1 MRSGYLTV
9 LILFLSCK
17 FIFANNP
24 LPLDSVLHQAMNVA
38 ESYSGLVSDYESE
51 VYMRAYVKTN
61 KKNFLYK
68 YTYLIPGFVLHD
80 RKNDE
85 GLIESISKLR
95 MASSN
100 IYFQDVNYINGTMT
114 RRSDIAMLPFRFMS
128 LNIYKE
134 SAPDES
140 YLLPL
145 RKTSAG
151 YYQYKLI
158 SVETADHKPEYT
170 IEYTP
175 RYKNSKLISGTFVLE
190 DSTWRVKHFTGKG
203 SDLFFNFS
211 FEITMGQDLINS
223 YLPVKFAIRQAYTY
237 FGNKVVNR
245 YNAILTYK
253 NVKLKEQT
261 ETRKNL
267 NLGNRY
273 KVRMDSV
280 PANVDS
286 TFWNKIRPLPLS
298 ENEQLLLSKYA
309 EKRKKTQTEQQKE
322 DTTDIKSATALKF
335 AKNMVLDSK
344 YRYKS
349 TSIRYSGVFNPS
361 MISYSSEDGLTYRQ
375 KLFLGIELAR
385 HQRINIDAFAGYVFN
400 KKEFYGDLS
409 AVWNYD
415 PAKFGNLSFSIGK
428 GNQSYSSLF
437 LNMVKDSLTSQ
448 GLNIEDLGVNYFK
461 DFYVRV
467 FNSVEI
473 SNGLQLGAGFDYHIR
488 EPNKSQMSASG
499 PNHEQ
504 MDGIFDTRYYFV
516 PVISLSWTPEQYYT
530 MDKNQKV
537 YVRSEY
543 PTFKIQYAH
552 SLKNVFG
559 STSQYS
565 RVEFDINQNIRFD
578 LMKSLQYHVGTGFF
592 SRQKTEYFTDFVF
605 FRRSYFPETWGE
617 GIGGVFNV
625 LPRNLYNA
633 SSSYIQ
639 AHLMYETPRFLLTR
653 IQALSGGVV
662 KERLYYSQLF
672 TPTIPSYSELG
683 YGVGNRF
690 LNAALFVSFFKLS
703 YQNIGF
709 KSVFLL

>member
-24 LPLDSVLHQAMNVA
+24 LPLDSVLHQAMNAA

-322 DTTDIKSATALKF
+322 DTTGIKSATALKF

-473 SNGLQLGAGFDYHIR
+473 TNGLQLGAGFDYHIR
-488 EPNKSQMSASG
+488 EPNKSQMSVSA

>member
-17 FIFANNP
+17 FIFASNS
-24 LPLDSVLHQAMNVA
+24 LPLDSLLHRAMHAA

-80 RKNDE
+80 RKNDD

-309 EKRKKTQTEQQKE
+309 EKRRKSQVEQQKE
-322 DTTDIKSATALKF
+322 DSTGIKSATALKF
-335 AKNMVLDSK
+335 AKNMVVDTK

-349 TSIRYSGVFNPS
+349 TSIRYSGILNPS

-375 KLFLGIELAR
+375 KLFLGIELER
-385 HQRINIDAFAGYVFN
+385 HQRINMDAFAGYVFN

-415 PAKFGNLSFSIGK
+415 PVKFGNLSFSIGK

-448 GLNIEDLGVNYFK
+448 GLKFEDLGVNYFK

-473 SNGLQLGAGFDYHIR
+473 SNGLQLGTGFDYHIR
-488 EPNKSQMSASG
+488 EPNKTQMSASA

-690 LNAALFVSFFKLS
+690 LNAAIFVSFFKLS
-703 YQNIGF
+703 YQSIGF

>member
-1 MRSGYLTV
+1 M
-9 LILFLSCK
+9 
-17 FIFANNP
+17 
-24 LPLDSVLHQAMNVA
+24 
-38 ESYSGLVSDYESE
+38 
-51 VYMRAYVKTN
+51 
-61 KKNFLYK
+61 
-68 YTYLIPGFVLHD
+68 
-80 RKNDE
+80 
-85 GLIESISKLR
+85 
-95 MASSN
+95 
-100 IYFQDVNYINGTMT
+100 
-114 RRSDIAMLPFRFMS
+114 
-128 LNIYKE
+128 
-134 SAPDES
+134 
-140 YLLPL
+140 
-145 RKTSAG
+145 
-151 YYQYKLI
+151 
-158 SVETADHKPEYT
+158 
-170 IEYTP
+170 
-175 RYKNSKLISGTFVLE
+175 LE

-309 EKRKKTQTEQQKE
+309 EKRRKSQVEQQKE
-322 DTTDIKSATALKF
+322 DSTGIKSATALKF
-335 AKNMVLDSK
+335 AKNMVVDTK

-349 TSIRYSGVFNPS
+349 TSIRYSGILNPS

-375 KLFLGIELAR
+375 KLFLGIELER

-415 PAKFGNLSFSIGK
+415 PVKFGNLSFSIGK

-448 GLNIEDLGVNYFK
+448 GLKFEDLGVNYFK

-473 SNGLQLGAGFDYHIR
+473 SNGLQLGTGFDYHIR
-488 EPNKSQMSASG
+488 EPNKTQMSVSA

-690 LNAALFVSFFKLS
+690 LNAAIFVSFFKLS
-703 YQNIGF
+703 YQSIGF

>member
-24 LPLDSVLHQAMNVA
+24 LPLDSVLHQAMNAA

-158 SVETADHKPEYT
+158 SVETADHNPEYT

-175 RYKNSKLISGTFVLE
+175 RYKNTKLISGTFVLE

-448 GLNIEDLGVNYFK
+448 GLKFEDLGVNYFK
-461 DFYVRV
+461 DFYVRA

-473 SNGLQLGAGFDYHIR
+473 SNGLQLGTGFDYHIR
-488 EPNKSQMSASG
+488 EPNKTQMSVSA

-690 LNAALFVSFFKLS
+690 LNAAIFVSFFKLS
-703 YQNIGF
+703 YQSIGF

>member
-1 MRSGYLTV
+1 
-9 LILFLSCK
+9 
-17 FIFANNP
+17 
-24 LPLDSVLHQAMNVA
+24 
-38 ESYSGLVSDYESE
+38 
-51 VYMRAYVKTN
+51 
-61 KKNFLYK
+61 
-68 YTYLIPGFVLHD
+68 
-80 RKNDE
+80 
-85 GLIESISKLR
+85 
-95 MASSN
+95 
-100 IYFQDVNYINGTMT
+100 
-114 RRSDIAMLPFRFMS
+114 
-128 LNIYKE
+128 
-134 SAPDES
+134 
-140 YLLPL
+140 
-145 RKTSAG
+145 
-151 YYQYKLI
+151 
-158 SVETADHKPEYT
+158 
-170 IEYTP
+170 
-175 RYKNSKLISGTFVLE
+175 
-190 DSTWRVKHFTGKG
+190 
-203 SDLFFNFS
+203 
-211 FEITMGQDLINS
+211 
-223 YLPVKFAIRQAYTY
+223 
-237 FGNKVVNR
+237 
-245 YNAILTYK
+245 
-253 NVKLKEQT
+253 
-261 ETRKNL
+261 
-267 NLGNRY
+267 
-273 KVRMDSV
+273 
-280 PANVDS
+280 
-286 TFWNKIRPLPLS
+286 
-298 ENEQLLLSKYA
+298 
-309 EKRKKTQTEQQKE
+309 
-322 DTTDIKSATALKF
+322 
-335 AKNMVLDSK
+335 
-344 YRYKS
+344 
-349 TSIRYSGVFNPS
+349 
-361 MISYSSEDGLTYRQ
+361 
-375 KLFLGIELAR
+375 
-385 HQRINIDAFAGYVFN
+385 
-400 KKEFYGDLS
+400 
-409 AVWNYD
+409 
-415 PAKFGNLSFSIGK
+415 
-428 GNQSYSSLF
+428 
-437 LNMVKDSLTSQ
+437 MVKDSLTSQ

-488 EPNKSQMSASG
+488 EPNKSQMSATG

>member
-158 SVETADHKPEYT
+158 SVETADHNPEYT

-175 RYKNSKLISGTFVLE
+175 RYKNTKLISGTFVLE

-322 DTTDIKSATALKF
+322 DTTGIKSATALKF

-415 PAKFGNLSFSIGK
+415 PVKFGNLSFSIGK

-448 GLNIEDLGVNYFK
+448 GLKFEDLGVNYFK

-473 SNGLQLGAGFDYHIR
+473 SNGLQLGTGFDYHIR
-488 EPNKSQMSASG
+488 EPNKTQMSVSA

-690 LNAALFVSFFKLS
+690 LNAAIFVSFFKLS
-703 YQNIGF
+703 YQSIGF

>member
-1 MRSGYLTV
+1 MRSGYIIV
-9 LILFLSCK
+9 LILFLSSK

-24 LPLDSVLHQAMNVA
+24 LPLDSVLHYAMHAA
-38 ESYSGLVSDYESE
+38 ESYSGLVKDYETD

-85 GLIESISKLR
+85 GVIETISKLR
-95 MASSN
+95 MTSSN

-114 RRSDIAMLPFRFMS
+114 RRSDIAMLPFKFMS
-128 LNIYKE
+128 VNIYKE
-134 SAPDES
+134 SASDES

-145 RKTSAG
+145 RKNSAR

-158 SVETADHKPEYT
+158 STETNDHKPEYT

-190 DSTWRVKHFTGKG
+190 DSTWRVTYFTGKG
-203 SDLFFNFS
+203 SDLFLNFS
-211 FEITMGQDLINS
+211 FEITMGQDSIVG

-245 YNAILTYK
+245 YNSILTYK
-253 NVKLKEQT
+253 NVKLNEQI
-261 ETRKNL
+261 ETKKNL

-280 PANVDS
+280 PTNVDS
-286 TFWNKIRPLPLS
+286 TFWNQIRPVPLL
-298 ENEQLLLSKYA
+298 ENEKLLLSKYA
-309 EKRKKTQTEQQKE
+309 EKRKKNLLEQVKE
-322 DTTDIKSATALKF
+322 DTTSIKSVTALKF
-335 AKNMVLDSK
+335 AKNMVVNTK

-349 TSIRYSGVFNPS
+349 TSIRYSGIFNPS
-361 MISYSSEDGLTYRQ
+361 MISYSTEDGLTYRQ
-375 KLFLGIELAR
+375 KLFLGIELQR
-385 HQRINIDAFAGYVFN
+385 HQRININAFAGYVFN

-409 AVWNYD
+409 TVWNYD

-437 LNMVKDSLTSQ
+437 LDMVKDSLTNQ
-448 GLNIEDLGVNYFK
+448 GLNFEDLGVNYFK
-461 DFYVRV
+461 DFYIRV

-473 SNGLQLGAGFDYHIR
+473 SNGLQLGTGFDYHIR
-488 EPNKSQMSASG
+488 EPNMTQMSVPAT
-499 PNHEQ
+499 NHQ
-504 MDGIFDTRYYFV
+504 QIDGMFDTRYYFV
-516 PVISLSWTPEQYYT
+516 PVVSLSWTPEQYYT

-543 PTFKIQYAH
+543 PTFKIQYAQ
-552 SLKNVFG
+552 SVKNVLG

-592 SRQKTEYFTDFVF
+592 SRQKAEYFTDFVF

-625 LPRNLYNA
+625 LSRHLYNA
-633 SSSYIQ
+633 SSTYVQ

-662 KERLYYSQLF
+662 KERIYFSQLF

-690 LNAALFVSFFKLS
+690 VNAALFVSFFKLS
-703 YQNIGF
+703 YQSIGF

>member
-24 LPLDSVLHQAMNVA
+24 LPLDSVLHQAMNAA

-286 TFWNKIRPLPLS
+286 TFWNKIRPLQLS

-309 EKRKKTQTEQQKE
+309 EKRRKSQVEQQKE
-322 DTTDIKSATALKF
+322 DSTGIKSATALKF
-335 AKNMVLDSK
+335 AKNMVVDTK

-349 TSIRYSGVFNPS
+349 TSIRYSGILNPS

-375 KLFLGIELAR
+375 KLFMGIELER
-385 HQRINIDAFAGYVFN
+385 HQRINMDAFAGYVFN

-415 PAKFGNLSFSIGK
+415 PVKFGNLSFSIGK

-448 GLNIEDLGVNYFK
+448 GLKFEDLGVNYFK

-473 SNGLQLGAGFDYHIR
+473 SNGLQLGTGFDYHIR
-488 EPNKSQMSASG
+488 EPNKTQMSVSA

>member
-17 FIFANNP
+17 FIFASNS
-24 LPLDSVLHQAMNVA
+24 LPLDSLLHRAMHAA

-253 NVKLKEQT
+253 NVKLKEQI

-437 LNMVKDSLTSQ
+437 LNMVKDSLTNQ
-448 GLNIEDLGVNYFK
+448 GLNFEDLGVNYFK

-473 SNGLQLGAGFDYHIR
+473 SNGLQLGTGFDYHIR
-488 EPNKSQMSASG
+488 EPNTTQMSVPAT
-499 PNHEQ
+499 NHQ
-504 MDGIFDTRYYFV
+504 QIDGMFDTRYYFV
-516 PVISLSWTPEQYYT
+516 PVVSLSWTPEQYYT

-537 YVRSEY
+537 YVRSQY
-543 PTFKIQYAH
+543 PTFKIQYAQ
-552 SLKNVFG
+552 SVKNIFG

>member
-24 LPLDSVLHQAMNVA
+24 LPLDSVLHQAMNAA

-322 DTTDIKSATALKF
+322 DTTGIKSATALKF

-488 EPNKSQMSASG
+488 EPNKSQMSVSA

>member
-17 FIFANNP
+17 FIFASNS
-24 LPLDSVLHQAMNVA
+24 LPLDSLLHRAMHAA

-80 RKNDE
+80 RKNDD

-309 EKRKKTQTEQQKE
+309 EKRRKSQVEQQKE
-322 DTTDIKSATALKF
+322 DSTGIKSATALKF
-335 AKNMVLDSK
+335 AKNMVVDTK

-349 TSIRYSGVFNPS
+349 TSIRN
-361 MISYSSEDGLTYRQ
+361 
-375 KLFLGIELAR
+375 
-385 HQRINIDAFAGYVFN
+385 
-400 KKEFYGDLS
+400 
-409 AVWNYD
+409 
-415 PAKFGNLSFSIGK
+415 
-428 GNQSYSSLF
+428 
-437 LNMVKDSLTSQ
+437 
-448 GLNIEDLGVNYFK
+448 
-461 DFYVRV
+461 
-467 FNSVEI
+467 
-473 SNGLQLGAGFDYHIR
+473 
-488 EPNKSQMSASG
+488 
-499 PNHEQ
+499 
-504 MDGIFDTRYYFV
+504 
-516 PVISLSWTPEQYYT
+516 
-530 MDKNQKV
+530 
-537 YVRSEY
+537 
-543 PTFKIQYAH
+543 
-552 SLKNVFG
+552 
-559 STSQYS
+559 
-565 RVEFDINQNIRFD
+565 
-578 LMKSLQYHVGTGFF
+578 
-592 SRQKTEYFTDFVF
+592 
-605 FRRSYFPETWGE
+605 
-617 GIGGVFNV
+617 
-625 LPRNLYNA
+625 
-633 SSSYIQ
+633 
-639 AHLMYETPRFLLTR
+639 
-653 IQALSGGVV
+653 
-662 KERLYYSQLF
+662 
-672 TPTIPSYSELG
+672 
-683 YGVGNRF
+683 
-690 LNAALFVSFFKLS
+690 
-703 YQNIGF
+703 
-709 KSVFLL
+709 

>member
-24 LPLDSVLHQAMNVA
+24 LPLDSVLHQAMNAA

-158 SVETADHKPEYT
+158 SVETADHNPEYT

-175 RYKNSKLISGTFVLE
+175 RYKNTKLISGTFVLE

-322 DTTDIKSATALKF
+322 DTTGIKSATALKF

-473 SNGLQLGAGFDYHIR
+473 TNGLQLGAGFDYHIR